1 MEEEHVAMKIVILET
16 SDVHGYI
23 MPYSYVDR
31 GPISQGLTVISSLIK
46 EHRQLNEEVL
56 LIDNGDFLQGSPL
69 TYHQAKVDRSQPTTV
84 IECMNAMRYD
94 AVVPG
99 NHEFN
104 FGKEYLEKAF
114 TASLFPWLSANV
126 LSEDTGEPLFG
137 TPYRIWEWDNGVR
150 IAVLGLTTNF
160 VPNWEHPDHIQG
172 ITFTNPIAAAQQWV
186 PYLREQERVDIVIV
200 SYHGGFERDLVS
212 GEPTESL
219 TGENLGY
226 ALCEEVSGID
236 VLLTGHQHRVISG
249 EEVAGV
255 CIVQPGSEGQYVG
268 KVTLSLLKVA
278 DKWIINDKQSEI
290 VSCDNFVADPI
301 LSELATPAES
311 ILQQWLDQPIGFVE
325 GDNMRILNP
334 LQARMIEHPFIE
346 WINRVQ
352 MEISGA
358 AISCTAL
365 FDDVAPGFGSI
376 ITMRDIMTN
385 YKYPNTLRVL
395 RLEGRDIKAALERS
409 AQYFHL
415 NDSGTIEVSST
426 FLFPKAQHFNYDM
439 WEGLEYTID
448 VSRAHNDR
456 IVKLEREGMPIL
468 ADKKYD
474 VVMNNYRASGGGE
487 YTMFKDNP
495 IVKEISVDMV
505 ELLADYIRDK
515 GTIVSMANDNWRV
528 VSEV

>member
-1 MEEEHVAMKIVILET
+1 MKEEHATMRIVILET
-16 SDVHGYI
+16 SDVHGYM
-23 MPYSYVDR
+23 MPYSYVD
-31 GPISQGLTVISSLIK
+31 GSSINQGLSVISSLIN
-46 EHRQLNEEVL
+46 EHRQHSEEVL

-69 TYHQAKVDRSQPTTV
+69 TYHQAKVDQSRPTTV
-84 IECMNAMRYD
+84 IECMNAMNYD

-104 FGKEYLEKAF
+104 FGKSYLEKAF
-114 TASLFPWLSANV
+114 TASSFPWLSANV
-126 LSEDTGEPLFG
+126 LSEETGEPLFG

-150 IAVLGLTTNF
+150 LAVLGLTTHY
-160 VPNWEHPDHIQG
+160 VPNWEHPNHLEG
-172 ITFTNPIAAAQQWV
+172 ITFTNPIVAAKQWV
-186 PYLREQERVDIVIV
+186 PYLREQEQVDVVIV

-236 VLLTGHQHRVISG
+236 VLLSGHQHRVISG

-255 CIVQPGSEGQYVG
+255 CVVQPGSEGQFVG
-268 KVTLSLLKVA
+268 KVTLSLQKVEH
-278 DKWIINDKQSEI
+278 KWIVNHKQSEI
-290 VSCDNFVADPI
+290 VSCESFVADPI
-301 LSELATPAES
+301 VSELTTPAENN
-311 ILQQWLDQPIGFVE
+311 LQQWLDQPIGFVE

-334 LQARMIEHPFIE
+334 FQARMTEHPFIE
-346 WINRVQ
+346 WIQRVQ

-358 AISCTAL
+358 EISCTAL
-365 FDDVAPGFGSI
+365 FDDLAPGFDSI
-376 ITMRDIMTN
+376 ITMRDIMIN

-415 NDSGTIEVSST
+415 NDSGDIEVSSA
-426 FLFPKAQHFNYDM
+426 FLYPKTQHFNYDM
-439 WEGLEYTID
+439 WEGLNYTIN
-448 VSRAHNDR
+448 VSKAHGER
-456 IVKLEREGMPIL
+456 IVNLEREGMPIL
-468 ADKKYD
+468 ADKQYV

-487 YTMFKDNP
+487 YSMFKDKP

-505 ELLADYIRDK
+505 EILADYIRDK
-515 GTIVSMANDNWRV
+515 GTIVSTVNDNWHV
-528 VSEV
+528 ISGA